1 MTARILVVDDV
12 SPFARMLESRL
23 ATEYYEVKAISVGC
37 DALAIAH
44 DWQPDV
50 ILLDI
55 MMPGMDGYEIC
66 RMLKAGRS
74 TAHIPVILITG
85 LQNSPD
91 RWRGLSSGADDFMS
105 KPIEYGILLARLR
118 GIIRFKRLMD
128 QWRARDETAA
138 ALGFRGERPDDT
150 SIADARVLLIDHLAS
165 RAARISA
172 VLASEGMVVVPSGA
186 DRDADDSAD
195 DDGFDLIVI
204 SLSLLD
210 GDPLRL
216 VARLRASAATQDT
229 PVLLLAE
236 PDERDTLISALD
248 LGATDCLMLPLDE
261 NELLLRASNHIRRK
275 RHHDRLRVDVGSA
288 LHMAVIDP
296 LTQLYN
302 RRYVHSYLDRL
313 CADPLGGTF
322 AMLML
327 DVDRFKAINDRFGH
341 TVGDNVLQGV
351 ADTLRT
357 HLRQS
362 DLLARFGGEEFIVI
376 ITALDDPG
384 VAITVAE
391 KLRGAIEAMTVAPGV
406 MVTASIGVTIAQAPV
421 VAAELIDLAD
431 AALYDAKRNGR
442 NQVML
447 HGPGYGPSLQRKERP
462 A

>member
-1 MTARILVVDDV
+1 
-12 SPFARMLESRL
+12 MLETRL

-66 RMLKAGRS
+66 RMLKSGRS

-105 KPIEYGILLARLR
+105 KPIEYGVLLARLR

-128 QWRARDETAA
+128 QWRARDDTAA
-138 ALGFRGERPDDT
+138 ALGFRADRPDDH
-150 SIADARVLLIDHLAS
+150 SIAQARVLVIDNLAS
-165 RAARISA
+165 RAARINDILTA
-172 VLASEGMVVVPSGA
+172 EGLIVTHVEA
-186 DRDADDSAD
+186 ERDAAETVD
-195 DDGFDLIVI
+195 DDGFDLILI

-210 GDPLRL
+210 SDPLRL
-216 VARLRASAATQDT
+216 VARLRASKLTQDT
-229 PVLLLAE
+229 PLLLLAE
-236 PDERDTLISALD
+236 PEERDVLISALD

-261 NELLLRASNHIRRK
+261 NELLLRATNHIRRK
-275 RHHDRLRVDVGSA
+275 RHHDRLRIDVGSA

-302 RRYVHSYLDRL
+302 RRYVRSYLDRL
-313 CADPLGGTF
+313 CNDPVGGGF
-322 AMLML
+322 ALLML
-327 DVDRFKAINDRFGH
+327 DVDRFKAINDQFGH
-341 TVGDNVLQGV
+341 TVGDHVLQGV
-351 ADTLRT
+351 AATLRT

-376 ITALDDPG
+376 IGALSDPD
-384 VAITVAE
+384 VAMTVAE
-391 KLRGAIEAMTVAPGV
+391 KLRTAIEAMVVAPGV
-406 MVTASIGVTIAQAPV
+406 KVTASIGVAIATAPA
-421 VAAELIDLAD
+421 VAASLIDQAD
-431 AALYDAKRNGR
+431 AALYHAKRAGR
-442 NQVML
+442 NQVTL
-447 HGPGYGPSLQRKERP
+447 HGPLLDP
-462 A
+462 AASAQG